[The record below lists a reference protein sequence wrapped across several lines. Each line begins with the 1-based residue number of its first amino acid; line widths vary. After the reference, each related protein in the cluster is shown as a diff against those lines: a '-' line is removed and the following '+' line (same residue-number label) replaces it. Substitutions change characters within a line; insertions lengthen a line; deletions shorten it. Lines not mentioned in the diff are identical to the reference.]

1 MRLQLLEL
9 GRRGQTPSSVA
20 GVSTL
25 LLVMLAGAP
34 AAAQSQLPE
43 GRGKEATVKVCG
55 TCHPADR
62 GASVRLTRA
71 GWQDVIAKMLT
82 LGAKGTDAELQEVL
96 DYLST
101 HFKGEAMAPLNLNRA
116 TSIELEAVVGMLR
129 RESKV
134 WMAARQKTP
143 CTALEDLKKVD
154 GLDFSKIEKRRDRLV
169 CF

>member
-1 MRLQLLEL
+1 MLLQLLEL
-9 GRRGQTPSSVA
+9 VRRGRTPAS
-20 GVSTL
+20 
-25 LLVMLAGAP
+25 LAGLSALVLVLLSGTP

-129 RESKV
+129 RESRI
-134 WMAARQKTP
+134 WMAARQKAP
-143 CTALEDLKKVD
+143 CATLEDLKKVE
-154 GLDFSKIEKRRDRLV
+154 GVDFTKIEKRRDRLV

>member
-1 MRLQLLEL
+1 MLLQLLEL
-9 GRRGQTPSSVA
+9 GRRGQTPSSLA
-20 GVSTL
+20 GFSTL
-25 LLVMLAGAP
+25 VLVLLAGTAV
-34 AAAQSQLPE
+34 AQSQLPE

-82 LGAKGTDAELQEVL
+82 LGAKGTDTELQEVL

-116 TSIELEAVVGMLR
+116 TSIELEAVVGLLR
-129 RESKV
+129 RESKA

>member
-1 MRLQLLEL
+1 M
-9 GRRGQTPSSVA
+9 TPDTPLACALALVA
-20 GVSTL
+20 G
-25 LLVMLAGAP
+25 LVLADPGS
-34 AAAQSQLPE
+34 AQSLLPD
-43 GRGKEATVKVCG
+43 GAGKDATVKVCG
-55 TCHPADR
+55 TCHPPER

-96 DYLST
+96 DYLAT

-129 RESKV
+129 RESKA
-134 WMAARQKTP
+134 WMAARQKSP
-143 CTALEDLKKVD
+143 CATLDDLRKVD
-154 GLDFSKIEKRRDRLV
+154 GVDFAKVEKRKDRLV

>member
-1 MRLQLLEL
+1 MLLQRPEL
-9 GRRGQTPSSVA
+9 GRRGQTPSSLA
-20 GVSTL
+20 AFSTL
-25 LLVMLAGAP
+25 LLVLAAGP
-34 AAAQSQLPE
+34 AVAQSQLPD
-43 GRGKEATVKVCG
+43 GAGKEATVKVCG

-82 LGAKGTDAELQEVL
+82 LGAKGSDEELQQVL

>member
-1 MRLQLLEL
+1 MRYN
-9 GRRGQTPSSVA
+9 RGQTPSSLA
-20 GVSTL
+20 GLATL
-25 LLVMLAGAP
+25 VVVMLASDP
-34 AAAQSQLPE
+34 VAAQSQLPD
-43 GRGKEATVKVCG
+43 GAGKDATVKVCG

-82 LGAKGTDAELQEVL
+82 LGAKGTDAELQQVL

-101 HFKGEAMAPLNLNRA
+101 HFKGDAMAPLNLNRA

-129 RESKV
+129 RESKA

-143 CTALEDLKKVD
+143 CATLEDLRKVD
-154 GLDFSKIEKRRDRLV
+154 GVDFAKVEKRRDRLV

>member
-1 MRLQLLEL
+1 MNVIRVCGYAL
-9 GRRGQTPSSVA
+9 GVWMIA
-20 GVSTL
+20 
-25 LLVMLAGAP
+25 AP
-34 AAAQSQLPE
+34 AGAQSQLPE
-43 GRGKEATVKVCG
+43 GKGKDATVKVCG

-71 GWQDVIAKMLT
+71 GWQEVIAKMLT

-101 HFKGEAMAPLNLNRA
+101 HFKGDAMAPLNLNRA

-143 CTALEDLKKVD
+143 CATLEDLKKVD
-154 GLDFSKIEKRRDRLV
+154 GVDFAKIEKRRDRLV

>member
-1 MRLQLLEL
+1 M
-9 GRRGQTPSSVA
+9 TPHTPLACALALVA
-20 GVSTL
+20 G
-25 LLVMLAGAP
+25 LVLADPGS
-34 AAAQSQLPE
+34 AQSLLPD
-43 GRGKEATVKVCG
+43 GAGKDATVKVCG
-55 TCHPADR
+55 TCHPPER

-96 DYLST
+96 DYLAT

-129 RESKV
+129 RESKA
-134 WMAARQKTP
+134 WMTARQKSP
-143 CTALEDLKKVD
+143 CATLDDLRKVD
-154 GLDFSKIEKRRDRLV
+154 GVDFAKGEKRKDRLV

>member
-1 MRLQLLEL
+1 MNSIRTCGLALAVCV
-9 GRRGQTPSSVA
+9 VA
-20 GVSTL
+20 VP
-25 LLVMLAGAP
+25 V
-34 AAAQSQLPE
+34 AAQSQLPD

-82 LGAKGTDAELQEVL
+82 LGAKGTDAELREVL

-101 HFKGEAMAPLNLNRA
+101 HFKGDAMAPLNLNRA

-143 CTALEDLKKVD
+143 CTALEDLKKV
-154 GLDFSKIEKRRDRLV
+154 GGVDFSKIEKRRDRLV

>member
-1 MRLQLLEL
+1 MNSIRTC
-9 GRRGQTPSSVA
+9 GFAVA
-20 GVSTL
+20 ICV
-25 LLVMLAGAP
+25 VAVP
-34 AAAQSQLPE
+34 VAAQSQLPD
-43 GRGKEATVKVCG
+43 GRGRDATVKVCG

-101 HFKGEAMAPLNLNRA
+101 HFKGDAMAPLNLNRA

-134 WMAARQKTP
+134 WMAARQKAP
-143 CTALEDLKKVD
+143 CATLEDLKKIEGVD
-154 GLDFSKIEKRRDRLV
+154 FRKIEKRRDRLV